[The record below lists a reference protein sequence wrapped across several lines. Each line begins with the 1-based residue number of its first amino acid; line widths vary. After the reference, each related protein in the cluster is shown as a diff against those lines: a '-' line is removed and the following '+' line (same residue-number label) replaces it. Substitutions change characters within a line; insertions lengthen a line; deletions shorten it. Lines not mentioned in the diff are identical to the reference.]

1 MLIRMHKNKIPTVP
15 IPRIVTAFLVA
26 LLSVC
31 IENAVAD
38 TWRGLTVEPEFR
50 CSPYSSKDYSY
61 SQSVEPRIV
70 NSIGKMYSPYT
81 GRCFTN
87 LRQTDIEH
95 IVARSEAHDSG
106 MCSADYGTR
115 RSFAS
120 DLLNLTLASP
130 QVNRNLKRH
139 YDAADWLPELNQCW
153 FAGRVVAVK
162 RKYGLTVDQR
172 EADALEVI
180 LSKCE
185 TTDMIV
191 GRCITT
197 ESFSVSPPSGT
208 ASNPAKSSDALA
220 RWDDN
225 GNGRITCKEAK
236 RHGIAPVHKEHP
248 AYIFM
253 NDRDNDGVVCE

>member
-1 MLIRMHKNKIPTVP
+1 MHKIKIPAVP
-15 IPRIVTAFLVA
+15 IPRIVTAFFFVI
-26 LLSVC
+26 LSLC
-31 IENAVAD
+31 IEDVAAD
-38 TWRGLTVEPEFR
+38 TWRGLTVEPEYR
-50 CSPYSSKDYSY
+50 CSPYSSKDYPY
-61 SQSVEPRIV
+61 PQSVEPRIV
-70 NSIGKMYSPYT
+70 ESIGKMYSPYT
-81 GRCFTN
+81 GRCFTS

-106 MCSADYGTR
+106 MCSANFGTR

-153 FAGRVVAVK
+153 FAERVVAVK
-162 RKYGLTVDQR
+162 RKYGLTVDKR
-172 EADALEVI
+172 EADALEGI
-180 LSKCE
+180 LSNCE

-191 GRCITT
+191 GPCITT
-197 ESFSVSPPSGT
+197 ESITVSPPSST
-208 ASNPAKSSDALA
+208 MSKPAKSSDALA

-225 GNGRITCKEAK
+225 GNGRITCKEAR
-236 RHGIAPVHKEHP
+236 RHGIAPVHKDHP

>member
-50 CSPYSSKDYSY
+50 CSQYSSKDYSY

-172 EADALEVI
+172 EADALEAI

-191 GRCITT
+191 GPCITK
-197 ESFSVSPPSGT
+197 ESFTVSPPSGT